1 MPTVNSFQEL
11 YAAYG
16 QRRRISIFA
25 GDDRGNYFAFPAL
38 FSKFE
43 ITQNLLEAVQASV
56 ELVVARGFRPQWVKG
71 TEDVDAERLAQPY
84 SLGLDCELRYSLTG
98 MDGETPDI
106 TGAKVL
112 PIKDLSWSDTMN
124 TTDSVTDRSAG
135 GFIQRA
141 ATLRDISLSGT
152 LIYDASE

>member
-1 MPTVNSFQEL
+1 VSAVPLRND
-11 YAAYG
+11 
-16 QRRRISIFA
+16 RIK
-25 GDDRGNYFAFPAL
+25 Y
-38 FSKFE
+38 
-43 ITQNLLEAVQASV
+43 EAVVASV

-84 SLGLDCELRYSLTG
+84 SLGLDCELRYSLIG
-98 MDGETPDI
+98 MDDEAPTLTD
-106 TGAKVL
+106 AKVL

-141 ATLRDISLSGT
+141 ATLRDISISGT
-152 LIYDASE
+152 LIYNAAE